1 MIAKTE
7 EFNNRFSVGFSNEQF
22 SWIEEGRLSLINETK
37 KWISRADYVRTLLF
51 GEKIRNDS
59 DDKNKAE

>member
-7 EFNNRFSVGFSNEQF
+7 EFNKRFSVGFNDEQF
-22 SWIEEGRLSLINETK
+22 NWIEESRMTLISETK